1 MNTEETQRM
10 VGAYLKKKK
19 TVLHQNGK
27 PKRNE

>member
-19 TVLHQNGK
+19 
-27 PKRNE
+27 PKTCTPPKWKT